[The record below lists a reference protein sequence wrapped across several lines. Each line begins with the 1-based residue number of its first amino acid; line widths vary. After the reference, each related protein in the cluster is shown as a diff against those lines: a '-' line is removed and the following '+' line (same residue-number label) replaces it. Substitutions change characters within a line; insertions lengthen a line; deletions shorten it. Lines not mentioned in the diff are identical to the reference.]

1 MHVMWIRSEPHTKT
15 RKVEG
20 DLLLNIL
27 YLNQYTV
34 CTIKDICEK
43 MIRVARQ
50 RKNVTKTE

>member
-1 MHVMWIRSEPHTKT
+1 MT

-27 YLNQYTV
+27 YLNQMYRV

-43 MIRVARQ
+43 
-50 RKNVTKTE
+50 

>member
-27 YLNQYTV
+27 YLNQCTV